1 MTTDQAALEQRL
13 AALEAK
19 LTELE
24 DDREI
29 RQLLSRYGFNADLG
43 RSEEWVDLWTDD
55 GAFEVAIP
63 RAWDAGIGDQETIDR
78 QEAASE
84 GEDQVVRHAGREA
97 LHTFIHDP
105 DSHKA
110 IEGRSLHIMDNNLVT
125 QVEGDRATAES
136 YNVTLVRRGSQMTLF
151 NASINR
157 WTLAKVDGAWRIE
170 ECVRR
175 RPGAPGFDS
184 VLVTTS

>member
-1 MTTDQAALEQRL
+1 MSDQANLEGRL
-13 AALEAK
+13 AALESK
-19 LTELE
+19 VQVLE

-29 RQLLSRYGFNADLG
+29 RELLSRYGFNADLG
-43 RSEEWVDLWTDD
+43 RSAEWVDLWTDD

-63 RAWDAGIGDQETIDR
+63 RAWEAGIGDQETIDR
-78 QEAASE
+78 QDAAST
-84 GEDQVVRHAGREA
+84 GEDLVVRHEGREA
-97 LHTFIHDP
+97 LDRFIRDP

-125 QVEGDRATAES
+125 SVDGDVATAES
-136 YNVTLVRRGSQMTLF
+136 YNITLVRRGSQMTLF

-157 WTLAKVDGAWRIE
+157 WTLARVDGAWRIE
-170 ECVRR
+170 ECTRR

-184 VLVTTS
+184 VLTTSR

>member
-1 MTTDQAALEQRL
+1 MSDQSALESRL
-13 AALEAK
+13 ATLEAK
-19 LTELE
+19 LQELE

-29 RQLLSRYGFNADLG
+29 RELLSRYGFNADLG
-43 RSEEWVDLWTDD
+43 RSEEWVGLWTEN

-78 QEAASE
+78 TEAESS
-84 GEDQVVRHAGREA
+84 GEDQVIRSDGHEA
-97 LHTFIHDP
+97 LRRFILDP

-110 IEGRSLHIMDNNLVT
+110 IEGRSLHIMDGNLVT
-125 QVEGDRATAES
+125 SIAGDVATAES
-136 YNVTLVRRGSQMTLF
+136 YNITLVRRGAQMTLL
-151 NASINR
+151 NGSINR
-157 WTLAKVDGAWRIE
+157 WTLARVDGVWRIE

-184 VLVTTS
+184 VLVTPS